1 MATLKDLEATV
12 AALTDRVAYL
22 EQRDPHIARERALA
36 ERRDRKAKL
45 KSLDLKG
52 YARLTGAERDEWCAT
67 QADDRI
73 VELLR
78 DADAEMRSDVLS
90 RLGWQRKAY
99 VTFQLAPAPD
109 LRRVTNPEGYRTK
122 PLTVTEAQAKML
134 ADAGV
139 RVGSRERHA
148 GQVYYTVAPWPV
160 FDGQAAREM
169 IFDAAAWEAR
179 LAVDAELRE
188 LVDAGAFTVEKLD
201 DDAARKYATE
211 RFVHAYIDKRGVA
224 GARGPELPALDLP

>member
-12 AALTDRVAYL
+12 AALTERVALL
-22 EQRDPHIARERALA
+22 ESRDPQLARERALA

-52 YARLTGAERDEWCAT
+52 YARLTGAERDEWVAT
-67 QADDRI
+67 QPDDRI

-78 DADAEMRSDVLS
+78 EADAELRDDVLS

-109 LRRVTNPEGYRTK
+109 LRRVTNPEGYRTR
-122 PLTVTEAQAKML
+122 PLTVTEAQAKTL

-179 LAVDAELRE
+179 LDVDPELRE
-188 LVDAGAFTVEKLD
+188 LVDAGAFTVERLD

-211 RFVHAYIDKRGVA
+211 RYLHAYIDKRGVA
-224 GARGPELPALDLP
+224 GARGPELPALD